1 MVAGSQQSF
10 GARVWSTENNSVL
23 DDLTGADGLVVN
35 SLGIQTVVT
44 SKTGSVDKKKQGEY

>member
-35 SLGIQTVVT
+35 SCIQTVVT